1 MKAKVK
7 GTNEI
12 VEVKPNGTSKTIHM
26 SCSEF
31 ISEDGRVFPSIY
43 LDIINEVDWEA
54 RRYEIAKAIIN
65 GWASDEYGVLNG
77 RNCEGGLDEQMQFY
91 CKRAVKVADVL
102 IAELK
107 KKGESV

>member
-26 SCSEF
+26 SCLEF
-31 ISEDGRVFPSIY
+31 VSEDGRVFPSVC

-54 RRYEIAKAIIN
+54 RRYELAKEYSKIFISLQHEKGRIDCGCYAPNVVEWSVEIADA
-65 GWASDEYGVLNG
+65 
-77 RNCEGGLDEQMQFY
+77 
-91 CKRAVKVADVL
+91 L
-102 IAELK
+102 IAELQK
-107 KKGESV
+107 KQ

>member
-54 RRYEIAKAIIN
+54 RRYELAKEYSKIFINLQHEKGRIDCGCYVPNVVEWSVEIADA
-65 GWASDEYGVLNG
+65 
-77 RNCEGGLDEQMQFY
+77 
-91 CKRAVKVADVL
+91 L
-102 IAELK
+102 IAELQK
-107 KKGESV
+107 KQ

>member
-26 SCSEF
+26 NCSEF
-31 ISEDGRVFPSIY
+31 VSEDGRVFPSIY

-54 RRYEIAKAIIN
+54 RRYEIAKDAMQ
-65 GWASDEYGVLNG
+65 GVLSNPAFC
-77 RNCEGGLDEQMQFY
+77 NTYTNKDFPIKIAIY
-91 CKRAVKVADVL
+91 SADKL
-102 IAELK
+102 IEELK
-107 KKGESV
+107 KTKKK